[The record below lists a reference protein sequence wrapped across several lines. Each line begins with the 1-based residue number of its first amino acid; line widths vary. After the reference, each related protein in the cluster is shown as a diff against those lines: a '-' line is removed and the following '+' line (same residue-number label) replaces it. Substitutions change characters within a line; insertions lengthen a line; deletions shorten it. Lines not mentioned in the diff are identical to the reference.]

1 MTEGRGIRRLT
12 MIGRRTGE
20 RGQGLVEFALLVPLF
35 LILLLSMLEFGVAFN
50 HQLTLGYGAR
60 EGARIGADL
69 VNGGGTLGCGVGQ
82 SPNAA
87 NVDSIIIEAVNRVLV
102 SGGSPIPLSQVTLI
116 RIFQAD
122 QNGQDTLGRDNDWIY
137 TASPYILYDGIQ
149 INFRPSTTAAPDGK
163 GPATWGSA
171 CNRWNTVGRTY
182 PNSVDSIGVSIT
194 YTYQM
199 TTPLFS
205 VLRLVGGAGAT
216 SLVMTDVT
224 VMQLNPTNVTN

>member
-1 MTEGRGIRRLT
+1 MARYPPLVMIRRPA
-12 MIGRRTGE
+12 RE
-20 RGQGLVEFALLVPLF
+20 RGQGLVEFSLLVPLF
-35 LILLLSMLEFGVAFN
+35 LVLLLGMLEFGFAFN

-69 VNGGGTLGCGVGQ
+69 VNGGGTLGCGSGA

-87 NVDSIIIEAVNRVLV
+87 NVDSIIVESVNRVLT
-102 SGGSPIPLSQVTLI
+102 SGGSPIPLNQVNRI

-122 QNGQDTLGRDNDWIY
+122 QNGQDTLGRDNDWIWTATPY
-137 TASPYILYDGIQ
+137 TLYDGSQ
-149 INFRPSTTAAPDGK
+149 INFKPSTSVAPDGK

-171 CNRWNTVGRTY
+171 CNRWNTVGHTY
-182 PNSVDSIGVSIT
+182 ANSVDSIGVSIT

-199 TTPLFS
+199 TTPLMS
-205 VLRLVGGAGAT
+205 TLRLVGGPGAS